1 MRERKSALSFA
12 MEQISDFKISTK
24 LNVIYNDQ
32 MDIIEKA
39 TTKKLLRI
47 FIS

>member
-1 MRERKSALSFA
+1 